1 MEHYG
6 FEEANYK
13 AERLAIEEMIVETE
27 GHLHVFVSNEGEN
40 VRPVYFDDLKIEQRT
55 VATPEQMAIRQ
66 QAMARSTSGCD
77 GVNYLYNG
85 IELNKET
92 QVYET
97 EFRGYDPALGRF
109 MQIDPLAG
117 TVPGVTGYNFGFN
130 NPMKFKDPLGL
141 MGDNSQDMFGRDRFD
156 NFTGIYIP
164 PFARGAHRDTSH
176 EWAESLEANK
186 NNDSKKNEKTYKL
199 APYGTETRRKNGEL
213 ISLTVE
219 GYYLVPVEDQQSG
232 GINPA
237 NLASDLAGESI
248 VHNLR
253 RVWEI
258 YNELGTSGTISGEQV
273 IDPETM
279 DWFAQHGSW
288 GGLATQTKPCTI
300 AGQKVHVNFIHQSG
314 ERKVFGASI
323 SRITTPGVQNGKYVG
338 GNLGAQVRFG
348 WGPVEF
354 SINFSKSQLYNN
366 GGADFRNALK
376 YMNNLKGHIQGYNTG
391 LPFQTS
397 YPY

>member
-6 FEEANYK
+6 FVKVSEEANYK

-55 VATPEQMAIRQ
+55 VAKPEQMAIRQ

-92 QVYET
+92 QLYET

-156 NFTGIYIP
+156 SFTGIYIP

-176 EWAESLEANK
+176 EWAESLEANNDEAK
-186 NNDSKKNEKTYKL
+186 NNEKTYKL

-213 ISLTVE
+213 ISRTVE
-219 GYYLVPVEDQQSG
+219 GYYLVPVTQKRG
-232 GINPA
+232 
-237 NLASDLAGESI
+237 
-248 VHNLR
+248 
-253 RVWEI
+253 
-258 YNELGTSGTISGEQV
+258 
-273 IDPETM
+273 DP
-279 DWFAQHGSW
+279 SW
-288 GGLATQTKPCTI
+288 
-300 AGQKVHVNFIHQSG
+300 
-314 ERKVFGASI
+314 KVFKFRTDDRYETFGLMKGISEIFLGANASGYDDLRWVQSVNKMDFKKSKFQQFRDGDVDASFPFYYPDYYYKSRKTDSY
-323 SRITTPGVQNGKYVG
+323 SRIFDDRPGIYVNRDQNFLWTAELSLVG
-338 GNLGAQVRFG
+338 IKGGEIQRIFTLTYGFRIDGQSMYTFYPRSKPNPSSFHLNLL
-348 WGPVEF
+348 
-354 SINFSKSQLYNN
+354 SK
-366 GGADFRNALK
+366 
-376 YMNNLKGHIQGYNTG
+376 
-391 LPFQTS
+391 
-397 YPY
+397 